1 MANIAQPNRD
11 LRLEARGAGVPL
23 WRIAQAIGI
32 TEGGLIKRWRKEL
45 SEDDKNKIRAII
57 AEIRESA

>member
-32 TEGGLIKRWRKEL
+32 TENGLIKRWRIEL
-45 SEDDKNKIRAII
+45 PPEEKAKIRAII
-57 AEIRESA
+57 AEIRETA